1 MSRYIKELENDN
13 YIAYGFDNSLGYF
26 FDLYGAPD
34 EEGERNCLIEESS
47 ALTGMGNGKM
57 LELMSVFKLPE
68 SHIELVAMDLPI
80 E

>member
-1 MSRYIKELENDN
+1 MRLRY
-13 YIAYGFDNSLGYF
+13 
-26 FDLYGAPD
+26 
-34 EEGERNCLIEESS
+34 CLIEESS

-68 SHIELVAMDLPI
+68 SHIEKVAMDLPI